1 MARNDSD
8 RQFLAP
14 QGPPPGGRQQVPLTL
29 KRRRSAG
36 DVLTGLAALLALL
49 VLVIGV
55 PLALAYFIGWPLPHS
70 IPSGGVLKARIDTK
84 TFTNI
89 LAILVWLALAQF
101 TACVV

>member
-55 PLALAYFIGWPLPHS
+55 PLALAYFIGWPLPCNEPARAAS
-70 IPSGGVLKARIDTK
+70 RAAPATWLRTLTITPSETTSASSSPR
-84 TFTNI
+84 
-89 LAILVWLALAQF
+89 
-101 TACVV
+101 CC